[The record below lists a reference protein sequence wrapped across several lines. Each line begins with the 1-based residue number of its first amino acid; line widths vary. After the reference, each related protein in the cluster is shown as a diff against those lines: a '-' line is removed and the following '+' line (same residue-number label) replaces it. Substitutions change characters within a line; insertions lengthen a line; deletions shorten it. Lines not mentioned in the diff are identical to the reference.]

1 MSRKNKQ
8 LLACVATLTRQR
20 PKMLEALLRSW
31 SSLIIPEEVTVT
43 FLVIENDTEER
54 SKDLI
59 QTLHPIFKSSKLV
72 YALETEPGIPF
83 ARNHAARESLKM
95 ESDILLFVDDD
106 EEVASDWLEKI
117 IQGYRSSKAKLI
129 GAPLRARLPEEN
141 LTLLQRLMFTNIKSR
156 YRKKEMRASRRA
168 SLEGTSGVTIVTNNW
183 LADTSLF
190 SEHNIWFDESMRHT
204 GGTDSKFCSEVIAQN
219 IPTAWV
225 RDAYVYETIPP
236 ERLSFLYQYRRARD
250 QSNTNFRRKNNGT
263 VRLNMVLV
271 TSILIKLIA
280 VVGLI
285 LTLPFTA
292 GRTLMTL
299 ARALGWIA
307 GRAGAIAGSESN
319 LYSNTTGN

>member
-31 SSLIIPEEVTVT
+31 SSLMIPEKVKVT
-43 FLVIENDTEER
+43 FLVVENDTEER

-59 QTLHPIFKSSKLV
+59 QTLRPAFKNCDLV

-83 ARNHAARESLKM
+83 ARNRAATESI
-95 ESDILLFVDDD
+95 EIGSDLLLFVDDD
-106 EEVASDWLEKI
+106 EAVPRDWLQKI
-117 IQGYRSSKAKLI
+117 IQGYRNSEAKLI
-129 GAPLRARLPEEN
+129 GAPLRARRPKEH
-141 LTLLQRLMFTNIKSR
+141 LTFLQKLMFTNLKSR
-156 YRKKEMRASRRA
+156 YRKKERRASRRA
-168 SLEGTSGVTIVTNNW
+168 SLEGTTGVTIVTNNW
-183 LADTSLF
+183 LAETSLF

-204 GGTDSKFCSEVIAQN
+204 GGTDSKFYAEVIAKGIQ
-219 IPTAWV
+219 TAWV
-225 RDAYVYETIPP
+225 QGAHVYETIPP
-236 ERLSFLYQYRRARD
+236 ERLSFLYQYGRARD

-263 VRLNMVLV
+263 VRLNLIVL

-280 VVGLI
+280 VIGLI
-285 LTLPFTA
+285 ITLPITA

-307 GRAGAIAGSESN
+307 GRIGAIAGSKST
-319 LYSNTTGN
+319 LYSSTTGN

>member
-1 MSRKNKQ
+1 
-8 LLACVATLTRQR
+8 
-20 PKMLEALLRSW
+20 MLEALLRSW

-83 ARNHAARESLKM
+83 ARNRAARESLEM
-95 ESDILLFVDDD
+95 ESNILLFVDDD

-263 VRLNMVLV
+263 VRLNLVLV

>member
-31 SSLIIPEEVTVT
+31 SSLMIPEKVKVT
-43 FLVIENDTEER
+43 FLVVENDTDER

-59 QTLHPIFKSSKLV
+59 ETLRPAFKNCDLV

-83 ARNHAARESLKM
+83 ARNRAATESI
-95 ESDILLFVDDD
+95 EIGSDLLLFVDDD
-106 EEVASDWLEKI
+106 EEVPRDWLQKI
-117 IQGYRSSKAKLI
+117 IQGYRNSEAKLI
-129 GAPLRARLPEEN
+129 GAPLRACRPKEH
-141 LTLLQRLMFTNIKSR
+141 LTFLQKLMFTNLKSR
-156 YRKKEMRASRRA
+156 YRKKERRASRRA
-168 SLEGTSGVTIVTNNW
+168 SLEGTTGVTIVTNNW
-183 LADTSLF
+183 LAETSLF

-204 GGTDSKFCSEVIAQN
+204 GGTDSKFYAEVTAKRIS
-219 IPTAWV
+219 TAWV
-225 RDAYVYETIPP
+225 QGAHVYETIPP
-236 ERLSFLYQYRRARD
+236 ERLSFLYQYGRARD

-263 VRLNMVLV
+263 VRLNLIVL

-280 VVGLI
+280 VIGLI
-285 LTLPFTA
+285 ITLPITA

-307 GRAGAIAGSESN
+307 GRIGAIAGSKST
-319 LYSNTTGN
+319 LYSSTTGN

>member
-1 MSRKNKQ
+1 
-8 LLACVATLTRQR
+8 
-20 PKMLEALLRSW
+20 MLEALLRSW

-59 QTLHPIFKSSKLV
+59 QTLHPIFKSSELV

-83 ARNHAARESLKM
+83 ARNRAARESLEM
-95 ESDILLFVDDD
+95 ESNILLFVDDD

-156 YRKKEMRASRRA
+156 YRKKEMRASSRA

-204 GGTDSKFCSEVIAQN
+204 GGTDSKFYAEVIAKN

-263 VRLNMVLV
+263 VRLNLVLV

>member
-31 SSLIIPEEVTVT
+31 SSLMIPEKVKVT
-43 FLVIENDTEER
+43 FLVVENDTEER

-59 QTLHPIFKSSKLV
+59 QTLRPAFKNCDLV

-83 ARNHAARESLKM
+83 ARNRAATESI
-95 ESDILLFVDDD
+95 EIGSDLLLFVDDD
-106 EEVASDWLEKI
+106 EEVPRDWLQKI
-117 IQGYRSSKAKLI
+117 IQGYRNSEAKLI
-129 GAPLRARLPEEN
+129 GAPLRARRPEEN
-141 LTLLQRLMFTNIKSR
+141 LTFLQKLMFTNLKSR
-156 YRKKEMRASRRA
+156 YRKKERRASRKA
-168 SLEGTSGVTIVTNNW
+168 SLKGTTGVTIVTNNW
-183 LADTSLF
+183 LAETSLF

-204 GGTDSKFCSEVIAQN
+204 GGTDSKFYAEVIAKGLQ
-219 IPTAWV
+219 TAWV
-225 RDAYVYETIPP
+225 QGAHVYETIPP
-236 ERLSFLYQYRRARD
+236 ERLSFLYQYGRARD

-263 VRLNMVLV
+263 VRLNLIVL

-280 VVGLI
+280 VIGLI
-285 LTLPFTA
+285 LTLPITA

-307 GRAGAIAGSESN
+307 GRIGAIAGSKST
-319 LYSNTTGN
+319 LYSSTTGN

>member
-1 MSRKNKQ
+1 VSRKNKQ
-8 LLACVATLTRQR
+8 LQACVATLTRQR
-20 PKMLEALLRSW
+20 PKMLEALLCSW
-31 SSLIIPEEVTVT
+31 SSLIIPEKVKIT
-43 FLVIENDTEER
+43 FLVIENDTNEHSR
-54 SKDLI
+54 DLI
-59 QTLHPIFKSSKLV
+59 KTLQPIFKDSKLA

-83 ARNHAARESLKM
+83 ARNRAARESLKM
-95 ESDILLFVDDD
+95 ESDLLLFVDDD
-106 EEVASDWLEKI
+106 EEVATDWLKKI
-117 IQGYRSSKAKLI
+117 IQGYRNSEAKLI

-141 LTLLQRLMFTNIKSR
+141 LTLLQRLMFNNLKSR
-156 YRKKEMRASRRA
+156 YRKKEARASRRA

-204 GGTDSKFCSEVIAQN
+204 GGTDSKFYAEVIAQN
-219 IPTAWV
+219 LPTAWIQ
-225 RDAYVYETIPP
+225 DAYVYETIPP

-263 VRLNMVLV
+263 VRLNLVLV

-280 VVGLI
+280 VIGLI
-285 LTLPFTA
+285 LTLPITA

-307 GRAGAIAGSESN
+307 GRAGAITGSKSS
-319 LYSNTTGN
+319 LYSTTTGN

>member
-1 MSRKNKQ
+1 
-8 LLACVATLTRQR
+8 
-20 PKMLEALLRSW
+20 MLEALLRSW

-59 QTLHPIFKSSKLV
+59 QTLHPIFKSSELV

-83 ARNHAARESLKM
+83 ARNRAARESLKM

-117 IQGYRSSKAKLI
+117 IQIYRSSKAKLI

-156 YRKKEMRASRRA
+156 YRKKELRASRRA

-204 GGTDSKFCSEVIAQN
+204 GGTDSKFYAEVISKN

-263 VRLNMVLV
+263 VRLNLVLV

-307 GRAGAIAGSESN
+307 GRTGAIAGSESN

>member
-54 SKDLI
+54 SKELI
-59 QTLHPIFKSSKLV
+59 QTLHPIFKSSELV
-72 YALETEPGIPF
+72 CALETAPGIHL
-83 ARNHAARESLKM
+83 ARNRASRESLKI

-156 YRKKEMRASRRA
+156 YRKKELRASRIA

-204 GGTDSKFCSEVIAQN
+204 GGTDYKFYADVIAKN

-225 RDAYVYETIPP
+225 RDAYIYETIPP

-263 VRLNMVLV
+263 VRLNLVLV

-307 GRAGAIAGSESN
+307 GRAGAITGSESN

>member
-1 MSRKNKQ
+1 
-8 LLACVATLTRQR
+8 
-20 PKMLEALLRSW
+20 MLEALLRSW

-59 QTLHPIFKSSKLV
+59 QTLHPIFKSSELV

-83 ARNHAARESLKM
+83 ARNRAARESLEM
-95 ESDILLFVDDD
+95 ESNILLFVDDD

-156 YRKKEMRASRRA
+156 YRKKELRASRRA

-204 GGTDSKFCSEVIAQN
+204 GGTDSKFYAEVIAKK

-263 VRLNMVLV
+263 VRLNLVLV

>member
-1 MSRKNKQ
+1 
-8 LLACVATLTRQR
+8 
-20 PKMLEALLRSW
+20 MLEALLRSW

-43 FLVIENDTEER
+43 FLVIENDTEAR

-83 ARNHAARESLKM
+83 ARNRAARESLKM

-117 IQGYRSSKAKLI
+117 IQSYRSSKAKLI
-129 GAPLRARLPEEN
+129 GAPLRARLPEES
-141 LTLLQRLMFTNIKSR
+141 LTLLQRLMLTNIKSR

-168 SLEGTSGVTIVTNNW
+168 SLKVTSGVTIVTNNW

-263 VRLNMVLV
+263 VRLNLVLV

>member
-43 FLVIENDTEER
+43 FLVIEYDTEER

-59 QTLHPIFKSSKLV
+59 QTLHPIFKSSELV

-83 ARNHAARESLKM
+83 ARNRAARESLEM
-95 ESDILLFVDDD
+95 ESNILLFVDDD

-156 YRKKEMRASRRA
+156 YRKKELRASRRA

-204 GGTDSKFCSEVIAQN
+204 GGTDSKFYAEVIAKK

-263 VRLNMVLV
+263 VRLNLVLV

>member
-1 MSRKNKQ
+1 MR
-8 LLACVATLTRQR
+8 
-20 PKMLEALLRSW
+20 EALLRSC

-59 QTLHPIFKSSKLV
+59 QTLHPIFKSSELV

-83 ARNHAARESLKM
+83 ARNRAARESLEM
-95 ESDILLFVDDD
+95 ESNILLFVDDD

-156 YRKKEMRASRRA
+156 YRKKELRASRRA

-204 GGTDSKFCSEVIAQN
+204 GGTDSKFYAEVIAKN

-263 VRLNMVLV
+263 VRLNLVLV

-307 GRAGAIAGSESN
+307 GRAGAIAGSKSN

>member
-31 SSLIIPEEVTVT
+31 ASLIIPEKVEVT
-43 FLVIENDTEER
+43 FLVIENDIEEHSR
-54 SKDLI
+54 NLI
-59 QTLHPIFKSSKLV
+59 QTFQPMPKSSKLA

-83 ARNHAARESLKM
+83 ARNRAAQKALEIR
-95 ESDILLFVDDD
+95 SDLLLFVDDD
-106 EEVASDWLEKI
+106 QEVAKDWLKKM
-117 IQGYRSSKAKLI
+117 IQGHRDSKALLI
-129 GAPLRARLPEEN
+129 GAPLRARMPEKK
-141 LTLLQRLMFTNIKSR
+141 LSLFQRLMFINLKSR

-190 SEHNIWFDESMRHT
+190 SEHNIWFDETMRHT
-204 GGTDSKFCSEVIAQN
+204 GGTDSKFYAEVIAQN
-219 IPTAWV
+219 LPTAWV
-225 RDAYVYETIPP
+225 QDAYVYETIPP
-236 ERLSFLYQYRRARD
+236 ERLSFIYQYRRARD

-263 VRLNMVLV
+263 VRLNLVLV
-271 TSILIKLIA
+271 TSILVKLIA
-280 VVGLI
+280 VLGLI
-285 LTLPFTA
+285 LTLPITA

-307 GRAGAIAGSESN
+307 GRIGALNGSKST
-319 LYSNTTGN
+319 LYSSTTGN

>member
-1 MSRKNKQ
+1 
-8 LLACVATLTRQR
+8 
-20 PKMLEALLRSW
+20 MLEALLRSW

-59 QTLHPIFKSSKLV
+59 QTLHPIFKSSELV

-83 ARNHAARESLKM
+83 ARNRAARESLEM
-95 ESDILLFVDDD
+95 ESNILLFVDDD

-156 YRKKEMRASRRA
+156 YRKKELRASRRA

-204 GGTDSKFCSEVIAQN
+204 GGTDSKFYAEVIAKK

-236 ERLSFLYQYRRARD
+236 ER
-250 QSNTNFRRKNNGT
+250 
-263 VRLNMVLV
+263 
-271 TSILIKLIA
+271 
-280 VVGLI
+280 
-285 LTLPFTA
+285 
-292 GRTLMTL
+292 
-299 ARALGWIA
+299 
-307 GRAGAIAGSESN
+307 
-319 LYSNTTGN
+319 

>member
-31 SSLIIPEEVTVT
+31 SSLMIPEKVKVT
-43 FLVIENDTEER
+43 FLVVENDTEER

-59 QTLHPIFKSSKLV
+59 ETLRPAFKNCDLV

-83 ARNHAARESLKM
+83 ARNRAATESI
-95 ESDILLFVDDD
+95 EIGSDLLLFVDDD
-106 EEVASDWLEKI
+106 EEVPRDWLQKI
-117 IQGYRSSKAKLI
+117 IQGYRNSEAKLI
-129 GAPLRARLPEEN
+129 GAPLRARRPEEN
-141 LTLLQRLMFTNIKSR
+141 LTFLQKLMFTNLKSR
-156 YRKKEMRASRRA
+156 YRKKERRASRKA
-168 SLEGTSGVTIVTNNW
+168 SLKGTTGVTIVTNNW
-183 LADTSLF
+183 LAETSLF

-204 GGTDSKFCSEVIAQN
+204 GGTDSKFYAEVIAKGLQ
-219 IPTAWV
+219 TAWV
-225 RDAYVYETIPP
+225 QGAHVYETIPP
-236 ERLSFLYQYRRARD
+236 ERLSFLYQYGRARD

-263 VRLNMVLV
+263 VRLNPIVL

-280 VVGLI
+280 VIGLI
-285 LTLPFTA
+285 LTLPITA

-307 GRAGAIAGSESN
+307 GRIGAIAGSRST
-319 LYSNTTGN
+319 LYSSTTGN

>member
-1 MSRKNKQ
+1 
-8 LLACVATLTRQR
+8 
-20 PKMLEALLRSW
+20 MLEALLRSW

-83 ARNHAARESLKM
+83 ARNHAARKSLKM

-156 YRKKEMRASRRA
+156 YRKKELRASRRA

-263 VRLNMVLV
+263 VRLNLVLV

-307 GRAGAIAGSESN
+307 GRAGAIAGAESN

>member
-31 SSLIIPEEVTVT
+31 SSLMIPEKVKVT
-43 FLVIENDTEER
+43 FLVVENDTEER

-59 QTLHPIFKSSKLV
+59 QTLRPAFKNCDLV

-83 ARNHAARESLKM
+83 ARNRAATESI
-95 ESDILLFVDDD
+95 EIGSDLLLFVDDD
-106 EEVASDWLEKI
+106 EEVPRDWLQKI
-117 IQGYRSSKAKLI
+117 IQGYRNSEAKLI
-129 GAPLRARLPEEN
+129 GAPLRARRPKEH
-141 LTLLQRLMFTNIKSR
+141 LTFLQKLMFTNLKSR
-156 YRKKEMRASRRA
+156 YRKKERRASRRA
-168 SLEGTSGVTIVTNNW
+168 SLEGTTGVTIVTNNW
-183 LADTSLF
+183 LAETSLF

-204 GGTDSKFCSEVIAQN
+204 GGTDSKFYAEVIAKGIQ
-219 IPTAWV
+219 TAWV
-225 RDAYVYETIPP
+225 QGAHVYETIPP
-236 ERLSFLYQYRRARD
+236 ERLSFLYQYGRARD

-263 VRLNMVLV
+263 VRLNLIVL

-280 VVGLI
+280 VIGLI
-285 LTLPFTA
+285 ITLPITA

-307 GRAGAIAGSESN
+307 GRIGAIAGSKST
-319 LYSNTTGN
+319 LYSSTTGN

>member
-1 MSRKNKQ
+1 
-8 LLACVATLTRQR
+8 
-20 PKMLEALLRSW
+20 MLEALLRSW

-83 ARNHAARESLKM
+83 ARNRAARESLKM

-168 SLEGTSGVTIVTNNW
+168 YGQVTTVSDHDGVRAKEG
-183 LADTSLF
+183 
-190 SEHNIWFDESMRHT
+190 
-204 GGTDSKFCSEVIAQN
+204 
-219 IPTAWV
+219 
-225 RDAYVYETIPP
+225 
-236 ERLSFLYQYRRARD
+236 RRASIAIAHLLCGQAASLSLRM
-250 QSNTNFRRKNNGT
+250 T
-263 VRLNMVLV
+263 VR
-271 TSILIKLIA
+271 
-280 VVGLI
+280 
-285 LTLPFTA
+285 P
-292 GRTLMTL
+292 
-299 ARALGWIA
+299 IA
-307 GRAGAIAGSESN
+307 GKRITVC
-319 LYSNTTGN
+319 LH

>member
-31 SSLIIPEEVTVT
+31 SSLMIPEKVKVT
-43 FLVIENDTEER
+43 FLVVENDTEER

-59 QTLHPIFKSSKLV
+59 QTLRPAFKNCDLV

-83 ARNHAARESLKM
+83 ARNRAATESI
-95 ESDILLFVDDD
+95 EIGSDLLLFVDDD
-106 EEVASDWLEKI
+106 EEVPRDWLQKI
-117 IQGYRSSKAKLI
+117 IQGYRNSEAKLI
-129 GAPLRARLPEEN
+129 GAPLRARRPEEN
-141 LTLLQRLMFTNIKSR
+141 LTFLQKLMFTNLKSR
-156 YRKKEMRASRRA
+156 YRKKERRASRKA
-168 SLEGTSGVTIVTNNW
+168 SLKGTTGVTIVTNNW
-183 LADTSLF
+183 LAETSLF

-204 GGTDSKFCSEVIAQN
+204 GGTDSKFYAEVIAKGLQ
-219 IPTAWV
+219 TAWV
-225 RDAYVYETIPP
+225 QGAHVYETIPP
-236 ERLSFLYQYRRARD
+236 ERLSFLYQYGRARD

-263 VRLNMVLV
+263 VRLNPIVL

-280 VVGLI
+280 VIGLI
-285 LTLPFTA
+285 LTLPITA

-307 GRAGAIAGSESN
+307 GRIGAIAGSKST
-319 LYSNTTGN
+319 LYSSTTGN

>member
-31 SSLIIPEEVTVT
+31 SSLIIPKEVTVT
-43 FLVIENDTEER
+43 FLVIENDTEKT

-59 QTLHPIFKSSKLV
+59 QTLHPIFKSSELV

-83 ARNHAARESLKM
+83 ARNRAARESLEM
-95 ESDILLFVDDD
+95 ESNILLFVDDD

-156 YRKKEMRASRRA
+156 YRKKELRASRRA

-204 GGTDSKFCSEVIAQN
+204 GGTDSKFYAEVIAKN

-263 VRLNMVLV
+263 VRLNLVLV

-307 GRAGAIAGSESN
+307 GRAGAIAGSKSN